1 MKKLAFLIMT
11 GWLVLLI
18 PGCGESPVASV
29 GKPAPDF
36 DTIDLNGD
44 IWSLSK
50 LKGQVVFINFWATW
64 CAPCREE
71 MPSMQRLY
79 AKLPKDKFKM
89 IALYNRDKPAIV
101 KDFVAKLGISMPIL
115 DDQENI
121 IGKRY
126 GLTGLPE
133 TFIIDKQ
140 GVIREKFI
148 GPAEWDSPEYVD
160 MLTKYINE

>member
-1 MKKLAFLIMT
+1 MAGCLVILIA
-11 GWLVLLI
+11 
-18 PGCGESPVASV
+18 GCGESPVATV
-29 GKPAPDF
+29 GEPAPDF

-79 AKLPKDKFKM
+79 AKLPKDTFKM

-101 KDFVAKLGISMPIL
+101 KDFVAKLGVSMPIL

-133 TFIIDKQ
+133 TFIVDKQ
-140 GVIREKFI
+140 GVVREKFI
-148 GPAEWDSPEYVD
+148 GPAEWDTPRFVE

>member
-1 MKKLAFLIMT
+1 
-11 GWLVLLI
+11 
-18 PGCGESPVASV
+18 
-29 GKPAPDF
+29 
-36 DTIDLNGD
+36 
-44 IWSLSK
+44 
-50 LKGQVVFINFWATW
+50 
-64 CAPCREE
+64 
-71 MPSMQRLY
+71 MQRLY

-101 KDFVAKLGISMPIL
+101 KDFVAKLGINMPIL

-133 TFIIDKQ
+133 TFIVDKQ

-148 GPAEWDSPEYVD
+148 GPAEWDTPRFVA

>member
-18 PGCGESPVASV
+18 AGCGESPVASV
-29 GKPAPDF
+29 GKPAPNF

-101 KDFVAKLGISMPIL
+101 KDFVAKLGINMPIL

-133 TFIIDKQ
+133 TFIVDKQ

-148 GPAEWDSPEYVD
+148 GPAEWDTPRFVA

>member
-1 MKKLAFLIMT
+1 MNKLIFLI
-11 GWLVLLI
+11 LLLCLPLFI
-18 PGCGESPVASV
+18 AACGQGSVARV

-36 DTIDLNGD
+36 DTIDMKGD

-50 LKGQVVFINFWATW
+50 HKGQVVFVNFWATW

-89 IALYNRDKPAIV
+89 IALYNRDKSAVV
-101 KDFVAKLGISMPIL
+101 KDFVAKLGITIPIL
-115 DDQENI
+115 DDENNI
-121 IGKRY
+121 IGQRY